1 MPVVILLIA
10 ILFIIGLITY
20 LIDSLY
26 NGVMF
31 LGVFFLNSFWG
42 LATIISGAITGILF
56 YASGRTYIDSKVK
69 ESFLPNI
76 NKLKTKSNSITKM
89 DKNKDLTQNKN
100 VNEIDLSHVTLQ
112 GLVGQMAYLTTKPG
126 PVFFKGW
133 GNRRIEL
140 DIERVRLIRNY
151 IDEVRAAGSSLTEFQ
166 ADAVLSFE
174 KVKALTEI
182 KHNDLKTQ
190 VQESKLKL
198 DLVTEKYNSEIE
210 NLKLDLKHKQT
221 DLNKKEMEIEE
232 MKFKI
237 KERERELAMKEKLND
252 VKAKVLEMKMTDDSA
267 FSKSRTG
274 LLDTII
280 EEMDMNNINPSQAFV
295 LINALSPGTIED
307 INFQTRAEMVKEE
320 LEKMK
325 AERKYKSAEA
335 LEKEAEAKERS
346 AQSKANIHDLN
357 NPYA

>member
-1 MPVVILLIA
+1 
-10 ILFIIGLITY
+10 
-20 LIDSLY
+20 
-26 NGVMF
+26 MF
-31 LGVFFLNSFWG
+31 LGIFFLVSMWG
-42 LATIISGAITGILF
+42 LATIISGVITAILF
-56 YASGRTYIDSKVK
+56 YASGRTYVDSKIK

-76 NKLKTKSNSITKM
+76 KNNKKLNTKSNSFSIM
-89 DKNKDLTQNKN
+89 ENKTDLTNNKN
-100 VNEIDLSHVTLQ
+100 VNEIELSQVTLH

-133 GNRRIEL
+133 GNRRIQL

-151 IDEVRAAGSSLTEFQ
+151 IESVREAGSSLAEFQ

-198 DLVTEKYNSEIE
+198 DLVTERYKSEIE
-210 NLKLDLKHKQT
+210 NLKLDLKHKQI
-221 DLNKKEMEIEE
+221 DLTKKEMEIEE
-232 MKFKI
+232 MKSRI
-237 KERERELAMKEKLND
+237 KERERELAMKEKMND

-274 LLDTII
+274 LLDTIVA
-280 EEMDMNNINPSQAFV
+280 EMDMNNINPSQAFV

-325 AERKYKSAEA
+325 AESKYKSAEA
-335 LEKEAEAKERS
+335 LEKEAEAKERA
-346 AQSKANIHDLN
+346 AQSKVNIHDLN
-357 NPYA
+357 NA